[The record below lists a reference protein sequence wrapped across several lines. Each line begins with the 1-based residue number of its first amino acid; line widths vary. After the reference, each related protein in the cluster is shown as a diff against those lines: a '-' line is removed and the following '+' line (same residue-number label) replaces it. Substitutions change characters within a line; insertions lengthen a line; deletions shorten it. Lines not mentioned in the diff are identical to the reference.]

1 MSGIRVLSFVGLGLT
16 IILSSGAPVAVYVD
30 RRAAGRSWADNDV
43 FFADRYSNILMAE
56 EREDGNNAISLH
68 VIVDRSLI
76 ELFANGGVVSAVSN
90 VFWDDEA
97 IPERLDVLLGDG
109 LVTLESLS
117 VQRLNGTWECAA

>member
-1 MSGIRVLSFVGLGLT
+1 MLSFVGLGLT